1 MPEAP
6 IPEALI
12 PEALPETGTEPEPNA
27 DRSRTRPRP
36 AWLPRLSPLTAVCAA
51 LALLL
56 VLAAVFGQLLLP
68 DWDAQDIALGVSMPS
83 SAHLLGTDGLG
94 RDVLQLAVAGTRSA
108 LAGAALVALGSM
120 LIGNLLGLL
129 AGYHGGWTDAL
140 VRRWA
145 DFLLA
150 LPALLVTIV
159 VAGIGGGGY
168 TLAVLVLIV
177 LTSPGDIRLVRA
189 AVLEQRHLPYVEAAL
204 TLGLPRRTVMLRHIW
219 PNVLP
224 VVVANTLLNFAGA
237 IVSLSALSFLGLGV
251 PPGAPDWGRMI
262 ADNRGLMYD
271 NPSAAVVPAVLVVVA
286 AVVLNLLGDRLLEAF
301 TDRGRA
307 S

>member
-1 MPEAP
+1 MTDARLAP
-6 IPEALI
+6 APAPAPAPTPASAPGARRPSGLRRL
-12 PEALPETGTEPEPNA
+12 LPLC
-27 DRSRTRPRP
+27 RR
-36 AWLPRLSPLTAVCAA
+36 SPLAAVCAV
-51 LALLL
+51 LALLFL
-56 VLAAVFGQLLLP
+56 CAALFGQLLLP
-68 DWDAQDIALGVSMPS
+68 GWDSQDIALGVSMPS
-83 SAHLLGTDGLG
+83 TAHPLGTDGLG
-94 RDVLQLAVAGTRSA
+94 RDVLQMAIAGTRSA
-108 LAGAALVALGSM
+108 LTGAALVAFGSM
-120 LIGNLLGLL
+120 AIGNVLGLL
-129 AGYHGGWTDAL
+129 AGYHGGWADAL

-168 TLAVLVLIV
+168 ALAVLVLIV

-189 AVLEQRHLPYVEAAL
+189 AVMEQRHLPYVEAAQ

-237 IVSLSALSFLGLGV
+237 IVALSSLSFLGLGV
-251 PPGAPDWGRMI
+251 PPGAPDWGRML

-301 TDRGRA
+301 TDRGRT